1 MRRIIIALV
10 GTVVVVGATASLAS
24 GASRPKAHAAKQLC
38 GTLYTSPCTAPKAVV
53 ASIAACKAAGAT
65 VNFPIS
71 LSANAGIRKVTV
83 TFRGKTIKSVSYSGQ
98 PTKKKLT
105 AGVHTA
111 GLSPGIYSVS
121 VKITDANRKSKT
133 SVAHFSICKSAPV
146 FTG

>member
-1 MRRIIIALV
+1 MRRIIIAV
-10 GTVVVVGATASLAS
+10 MGTVAVIGATASLAA
-24 GASRPKAHAAKQLC
+24 GASPPLC
-38 GTLYTSPCTAPKAVV
+38 GTLYTPTCRAPQAVV

-71 LSANAGIRKVTV
+71 LSANAGIKKVTV
-83 TFRGKTIKSVSYSGQ
+83 TFRGKTIKSVSFSGK

-105 AGVHTA
+105 AGIHTA

-121 VKITDANRKSKT
+121 VKITDARGKSKT
-133 SVAHFSICKSAPV
+133 SVAHFSICHPAPI